1 MFKKMKTINNLYKK
15 IFVLAFILVLFGS
28 LLKICHLEF
37 ATLFL
42 MLGLFTTLCYIV
54 LGIYQINNSVKLKN
68 NEKVLWTIGFISF
81 SFITGLLYY
90 FKENQIT

>member
-1 MFKKMKTINNLYKK
+1 MKTINNLYKK
-15 IFVLAFILVLFGS
+15 TFVLAFILVLFGS
-28 LLKICHLEF
+28 FLKIYHLEF

-42 MLGLFTTLCYIV
+42 MLGLFSTLCYIV
-54 LGIYQINNSVKLKN
+54 LGIYQINHSVKLKN

>member
-1 MFKKMKTINNLYKK
+1 MKTINNLYKK

>member
-1 MFKKMKTINNLYKK
+1 MKRINNPYKK

-68 NEKVLWTIGFISF
+68 NERVLWTIGFISF

>member
-1 MFKKMKTINNLYKK
+1 MKSINNLYKK
-15 IFVLAFILVLFGS
+15 IFVLSFILVLFGS
-28 LLKICHLEF
+28 FLKIYHLEF

-42 MLGLFTTLCYIV
+42 MLGLFSTLCYIV
-54 LGIYQINNSVKLKN
+54 LGINQINHSVKLKN

-81 SFITGLLYY
+81 SFVTGLFYY

>member
-1 MFKKMKTINNLYKK
+1 MKTINNLYKK

-28 LLKICHLEF
+28 FLKIYHLEF

-42 MLGLFTTLCYIV
+42 MLGLFSTLCYII
-54 LGIYQINNSVKLKN
+54 LGIYQINSSIKLKN
-68 NEKVLWTIGFISF
+68 NEKVFWTIGFISF

>member
-1 MFKKMKTINNLYKK
+1 MKRINNPYKK

-68 NEKVLWTIGFISF
+68 KEKVLWTIGFISF

>member
-1 MFKKMKTINNLYKK
+1 MKRINNPYKK

>member
-1 MFKKMKTINNLYKK
+1 MKTINNLYKK

-42 MLGLFTTLCYIV
+42 ILGLFTTLCYII
-54 LGIYQINNSVKLKN
+54 LGIYQINHSVKLKN